1 MIKKKTIKLNNA
13 LYPGDTD
20 QVEFT
25 LEEYAKRWTDHA
37 KQLHKL
43 CWCDSREAFE
53 ANRKTIEQV
62 EKLVNQMIE
71 VAFNDTYEK
80 QQKKKVTV

>member
-1 MIKKKTIKLNNA
+1 MSIEKTINVNVGFIEKEMADINF
-13 LYPGDTD
+13 D
-20 QVEFT
+20 EF
-25 LEEYAKRWTDHA
+25 AKRWTDHA

-53 ANRKTIEQV
+53 ANRKTLEQV
-62 EKLVNQMIE
+62 EKLVDEMIK

-80 QQKKKVTV
+80 QQKKKLAV